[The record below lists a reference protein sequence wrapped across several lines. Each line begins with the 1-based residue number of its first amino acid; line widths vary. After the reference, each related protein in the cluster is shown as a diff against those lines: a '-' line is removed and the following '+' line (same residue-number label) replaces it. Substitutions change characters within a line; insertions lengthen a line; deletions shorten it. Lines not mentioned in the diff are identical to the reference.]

1 MDEQVAGAARHDLL
15 RADVASARFNALPAV
30 VPEEAPFSGAL
41 SGRSLL
47 LLGEPSFIPN
57 LTSPCQCTSR
67 PRGVFE

>member
-1 MDEQVAGAARHDLL
+1 MDEQVAGAAQEDLL
-15 RADVASARFNALPAV
+15 SADVTSACFNALPAF
-30 VPEEAPFSGAL
+30 PEEAPFSGAL

-47 LLGEPSFIPN
+47 LLGEPSLIPN